1 MHELKDMLGK
11 CETDGGLSKDEI
23 DQAKARLEHF
33 VEDYIEKFKVFTDS
47 LSVMEEVDKDL
58 VVDVEAHA
66 DGVDLKWQR
75 FL

>member
-1 MHELKDMLGK
+1 MCELKNVLK
-11 CETDGGLSKDEI
+11 RCKVDGGISKDEI